1 MSTNLRPSIE
11 ERELDLALREAELNR
26 RESALRRAEME
37 RTPPPVPERNELDD
51 ELIERLAA
59 VERRE
64 RELGQTVEAVEAQR
78 QRLEE
83 VRAEYE
89 ERRDALTQRARE
101 LEAER
106 AKLREE
112 QARLVTKSIELDEV
126 TAALRAEPKPA
137 LPPVSPAPQAK
148 AAADAFKDPTPGAP
162 GSPIDDWWAKQLGK
176 PLEAA

>member
-1 MSTNLRPSIE
+1 MSTNLQPSIE

-26 RESALRRAEME
+26 REAALRRAEGE
-37 RTPPPVPERNELDD
+37 RTPPAHGRDELDD
-51 ELIERLAA
+51 ELAERLAA
-59 VERRE
+59 IERRE

-89 ERRDALTQRARE
+89 ARRDSLTQRARE

-106 AKLREE
+106 AQLREE
-112 QARLVTKSIELDEV
+112 QARLVTRTMELEEV
-126 TAALRAEPKPA
+126 TAALRAEPK
-137 LPPVSPAPQAK
+137 LPPVSPAPQPK
-148 AAADAFKDPTPGAP
+148 PAADAFKDPAPHP
-162 GSPIDDWWAKQLGK
+162 GSPIDEWWAKQLGK